1 MFGDKLKNARLA
13 AGLTQEE
20 LAAKCGMKKQSISR
34 YENSER
40 EPNIRTAKK
49 LADALNIPLESLAVE
64 SLADLTSEQEQLIAL
79 CRKLPP
85 DQVDFAKVLLKQI
98 IAQGKHRDSQ

>member
-1 MFGDKLKNARLA
+1 MFGEKLKTARLA
-13 AGLTQEE
+13 AGMTQEE
-20 LAAKCGMKKQSISR
+20 LAEKCGMKKQSISR

-49 LADALNIPLESLAVE
+49 LADALNISLESLAVE
-64 SLADLTSEQEQLIAL
+64 SLADLTSEQEQLITL
-79 CRKLPP
+79 CQQLNS
-85 DQVDFAKVLLKQI
+85 DQIDFAKALLKQI

>member
-1 MFGDKLKNARLA
+1 MFGEKLKTARLA
-13 AGLTQEE
+13 AGMTQEE
-20 LAAKCGMKKQSISR
+20 LAEKCGMKKQSISR

-49 LADALNIPLESLAVE
+49 LADALNISLESLAVE
-64 SLADLTSEQEQLIAL
+64 RLADLTSEQKQLVTL
-79 CRKLPP
+79 CQQLNS
-85 DQVDFAKVLLKQI
+85 DQIDFAKALLKQI

>member
-1 MFGDKLKNARLA
+1 MFGDKLKTARLA

-20 LAAKCGMKKQSISR
+20 LAERCGMKKQSISR

-49 LADALNIPLESLAVE
+49 LADALNVPLESLAVE
-64 SLADLTSEQEQLIAL
+64 SLAELSGEQKQLIAL
-79 CRKLPP
+79 CQKLPP
-85 DQVDFAKVLLKQI
+85 DQVEFAKALLKQI
-98 IAQGKHRDSQ
+98 IAQGKHRGSQ

>member
-1 MFGDKLKNARLA
+1 MFGEKLKAARLA

-20 LAAKCGMKKQSISR
+20 LAARCGLKKQSISR

-40 EPNIRTAKK
+40 EPNIRIAKM
-49 LADALNIPLESLAVE
+49 LADALGVSINTLAVE
-64 SLADLTSEQEQLIAL
+64 KVSQLTSEQEQLITL
-79 CRKLPP
+79 CQQLNS
-85 DQVDFAKVLLKQI
+85 DQVDLAKALLAQI